1 MIHFCDFERRID
13 TKRRICIVEYSQEE
27 YMKHYIIQAL
37 FKLMDE
43 YTFEKITVTD
53 IVNKAGVGRAT
64 FYRHFKTKEDVLVY
78 FFNHTTREFMSE
90 QRYYPRCKQD
100 YIDITKRAFSLFKE
114 QKEPLK
120 LLRKAHLEY
129 LYLNYLNDGFSKM
142 FQNTFPDENKFKPL
156 LYAGMLFDVSIAWLD
171 EDCKTPIENLSELII
186 DAIYFKD

>member
-1 MIHFCDFERRID
+1 MG
-13 TKRRICIVEYSQEE
+13 
-27 YMKHYIIQAL
+27 
-37 FKLMDE
+37 E

-64 FYRHFKTKEDVLVY
+64 FYRHFKTKEDVLIY
-78 FFNHTTREFMSE
+78 FFNHTAREFMSE

-100 YIDITKRAFSLFKE
+100 YIDIAKRTFSMFEDQKE
-114 QKEPLK
+114 QLK

-129 LYLNYLNDGFSKM
+129 IYLNYLNDGFSNM
-142 FQNTFPDENKFKPL
+142 FRNTFPDENKFKPL
-156 LYAGMLFDVSIAWLD
+156 LYAGMLFNVSLAWLD